1 MDRVHA
7 PSGQVVAAGA
17 PRPVVQAITKEHMSL
32 IDSVQDKLDA
42 AYYVE
47 RENETLRA
55 ELVRVK
61 QAARDAAM
69 AQEQAQSP
77 RRQPHID
84 DSLRRLQRNLADD
97 VAVGRKRTE
106 ADIWAGNFRL
116 GAPDC

>member
-1 MDRVHA
+1 
-7 PSGQVVAAGA
+7 
-17 PRPVVQAITKEHMSL
+17 MSL

-47 RENETLRA
+47 RENGTLRA

-84 DSLRRLQRNLADD
+84 DSLRRLQRNLAND
-97 VAVGRKRTE
+97 VVVGRKRTE

>member
-1 MDRVHA
+1 
-7 PSGQVVAAGA
+7 
-17 PRPVVQAITKEHMSL
+17 MSL

-77 RRQPHID
+77 QTGWQPHID

-97 VAVGRKRTE
+97 VADGRKRTE
-106 ADIWAGNFRL
+106 ADIWVGNFRL
-116 GAPDC
+116 GAPAY